1 MTKTHNTMET
11 TEKINAIERDQHA
24 QRAIMKQ
31 SDEHALKCAKSGLN
45 FKKTYPEDW
54 AAYEAAR
61 IKYNENETALAALYE
76 QLEAER
82 QAEES
87 AQAEMMSATGMEG

>member
-1 MTKTHNTMET
+1 MQK
-11 TEKINAIERDQHA
+11 
-24 QRAIMKQ
+24 

-54 AAYEAAR
+54 TSYETAR
-61 IKYNENETALAALYE
+61 KEYNENETALAALYV

-87 AQAEMMSATGMEG
+87 AQAEMTEMEG

>member
-1 MTKTHNTMET
+1 MQK
-11 TEKINAIERDQHA
+11 
-24 QRAIMKQ
+24 

-45 FKKTYPEDW
+45 FKKTYPDDW

-61 IKYNENETALAALYE
+61 EEYNENETALAALSV

-82 QAEES
+82 QTEES
-87 AQAEMMSATGMEG
+87 AQAEMTVATGMEG

>member
-1 MTKTHNTMET
+1 MNT
-11 TEKINAIERDQHA
+11 IEQIKALEHRQHELKA
-24 QRAIMKQ
+24 TMQK

-45 FKKTYPEDW
+45 FKKTYPDDW

-61 IKYNENETALAALYE
+61 VEYNENETALAALYG

-82 QAEES
+82 QAEEV
-87 AQAEMMSATGMEG
+87 AQAEMTAATEMEG

>member
-1 MTKTHNTMET
+1 MTT
-11 TEKINAIERDQHA
+11 TEKINGMERRQLEL
-24 QRAIMKQ
+24 RATMQK

-45 FKKTYPEDW
+45 FKKTYPDDW

-61 IKYNENETALAALYE
+61 VEYNENETALAALYG

-87 AQAEMMSATGMEG
+87 AQAEMMAATEVEG